1 MGRRLFNMMAR
12 FKAFLNDER
21 GQASTEY
28 GVIVGLIAI
37 GIIVAVTALRDEIAG
52 VFQRAGTAL
61 SGMNP

>member
-1 MGRRLFNMMAR
+1 MMAR

>member
-1 MGRRLFNMMAR
+1 MMSG
-12 FKAFLNDER
+12 FMAFLKDER

-52 VFQRAGTAL
+52 VFNRAGTAL
-61 SGMNP
+61 NGMTP